1 MLPALVVADDLTG
14 ACDTGHEFAARG
26 YGTRVALDPPGDPD
40 GADVLVVDTDSRY
53 TPAEAAAE
61 SVRAAVGAHRAAT
74 VYKKVDSTL
83 RGNVASE
90 VDAALSAV
98 IEWRRADGDAG
109 GAAGGFAVVAP
120 ASPATGRTTAC
131 GYHLVD
137 GSLVTES
144 DPGRDPEKGPASAS
158 LPDLFADVSLP
169 VHHVGIDAV
178 ASGPAAVAE
187 ALRVQAGEARIVT
200 ADATHGT
207 HLSAL
212 AVGAGQV
219 DEPVVSVGSAGLAGR
234 VAVPGEPGDG
244 DGPLDVSPP
253 AGADGVLGVAGSV
266 APQTL
271 AALAAVPD
279 AAVVTLDPEAAVA
292 DPDGTTR
299 RTAERGRETLE
310 REGRAVLTAATDRS
324 AVDRAV
330 SAGRAEGLSSRETRD
345 RVAAALAGTAAD
357 IAGAGQPAGLVLTGG
372 DTAVAVLDALGAD
385 AIALSGEA
393 VEAGVPLGA
402 VAGGTADGTA
412 LITKAGAFGG
422 QETVVNCLDYLREL

>member
-26 YGTRVALDPPGDPD
+26 YGTRVALAPPGDPD

-98 IEWRRADGDAG
+98 IERRRADGDAG
-109 GAAGGFAVVAP
+109 GAVGGFAVVAP

-137 GSLVTES
+137 GSLVTET

-169 VHHVGIDAV
+169 VHHLGIDAV

-200 ADATHGT
+200 ADATHEA

-212 AVGAGQV
+212 AAGTGRV
-219 DEPVVSVGSAGLAGR
+219 DEPAVSVGSAGLAGR

-244 DGPLDVSPP
+244 PPDVSPP
-253 AGADGVLGVAGSV
+253 AGADSVLGVAGSV

-279 AAVVTLDPEAAVA
+279 AAVVALDPEAAVA

-299 RTAERGRETLE
+299 RAAERGRETLE

-330 SAGRAEGLSSRETRD
+330 SAGRTEGLSSRETRD
-345 RVAAALAGTAAD
+345 RVAAALAGAAAD
-357 IAGAGQPAGLVLTGG
+357 IARAGQPAGLFLTGG

-422 QETVVNCLDYLREL
+422 PETVVNCLDCLREL